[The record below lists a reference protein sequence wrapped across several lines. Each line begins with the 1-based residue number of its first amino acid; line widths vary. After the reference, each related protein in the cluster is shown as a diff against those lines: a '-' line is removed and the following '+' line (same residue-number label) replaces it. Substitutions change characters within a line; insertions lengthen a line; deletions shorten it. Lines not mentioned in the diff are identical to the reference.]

1 MNECLM
7 TLHIKLILCLGV
19 IIIIIIII
27 IVLNK

>member
-7 TLHIKLILCLGV
+7 TPHIKLILSLGV
-19 IIIIIIII
+19 IIIIII